1 MLSEKVCLY
10 ALLKQAYQCDAR
22 AQVSLC
28 LTSALSDLN
37 KSQPRTP
44 ALATSGNTTPRTPN
58 LEVKGNANG
67 TGDVLAGPAAVKGA
81 VNLGA
86 HVKWVSAGEGRGGR
100 FSEKQ
105 SEEAAKLMQFR
116 LAAAEMAPSPSKRT
130 RALGKVAIT
139 VIPGFACLED
149 IDLI

>member
-1 MLSEKVCLY
+1 MPVRRV
-10 ALLKQAYQCDAR
+10 R
-22 AQVSLC
+22 AS

-37 KSQPRTP
+37 KSQPRSP
-44 ALATSGNTTPRTPN
+44 PLATSGNTTPRSVS
-58 LEVKGNANG
+58 LAVKGNANG
-67 TGDVLAGPAAVKGA
+67 TGDVLAGPAAVNGA

-86 HVKWVSAGEGRGGR
+86 HGKCVSVGESRVGAVGR

-105 SEEAAKLMQFR
+105 SDEAAKLLQFR